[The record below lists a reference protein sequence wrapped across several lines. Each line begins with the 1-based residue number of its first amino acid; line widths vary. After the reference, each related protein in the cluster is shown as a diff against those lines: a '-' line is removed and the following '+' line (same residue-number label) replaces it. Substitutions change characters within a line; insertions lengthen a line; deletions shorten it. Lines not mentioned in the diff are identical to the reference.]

1 MNGGDLLFV
10 PNRAL
15 GTNTTK
21 ENSYKIYHTGN
32 KPTYS
37 DVGAAAASHTHTSS
51 QISDRINTTAV
62 GALGWTSKTAD
73 DQLVTRN
80 TIAY

>member
-37 DVGAAAASHTHTSS
+37 DVGAAAASHTHD
-51 QISDRINTTAV
+51 DRYYTETEINNMHIN
-62 GALGWTSKTAD
+62 KE
-73 DQLVTRN
+73 
-80 TIAY
+80 AYLE